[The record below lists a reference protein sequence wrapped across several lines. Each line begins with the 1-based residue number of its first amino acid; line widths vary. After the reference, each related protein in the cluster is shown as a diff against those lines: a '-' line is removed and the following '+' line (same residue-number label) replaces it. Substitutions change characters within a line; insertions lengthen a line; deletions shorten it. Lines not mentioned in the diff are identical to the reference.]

1 MQLGILALVFLLLFL
16 NFTSN
21 FLLYAARSSKRAAVA
36 AHLAEAGQA
45 VLRLMAERGAEGATG
60 EGQSEIMRRFRLESL
75 WILPAAPE
83 SRAVE
88 DRRRWLAAVADR
100 FPPDRVPGIVRQVV
114 AGKPGRLNRGEG
126 AEYFLLQAAPG
137 PGGAKLLLVSRR
149 EPELAR
155 LDDVYRL
162 ALVMSLI
169 ALVATAAVYVILA
182 RLIFAPF
189 RKAKEEARTAG
200 RTVDESD
207 DDVEVLLNDY
217 RRMIAELRE
226 KERELLRL
234 NLEISRR
241 AGSLEQ
247 FNRYLLASMPSG
259 IVTVDRAGRI
269 QTINAA
275 AERILGLRE
284 GEARGRFHAEL
295 MPRELAEAIAGPLVD
310 EAGGEYREVTPAG
323 LPDTPVLGIAAST
336 VWDGEGEP
344 IGAALLINDA
354 TEITQLREQLER
366 RLRLAALGEMSG
378 GLAHQLRNSL
388 GAIAGYLN
396 LLKRRLGK
404 RGVEEPAVAEL
415 ADEAAQAESLVRRF
429 LEFARPLQADL
440 QAVPLRDLIGQAAA
454 SFATREAY
462 PRVEIAVGEIPEVV
476 IPADPLL
483 LRQALLNLIE
493 NAANAYSGAAGKIE
507 IDAAAGNGETAIR
520 VRDRACGIAPENVAK
535 IFTPFY
541 SSRPSGTGLGLALVS
556 KIVDLHKGRIE
567 VDSRVGRGSTFTIT
581 LPVGAPQPAAAEGP
595 AEMRVRG

>member
-1 MQLGILALVFLLLFL
+1 
-16 NFTSN
+16 
-21 FLLYAARSSKRAAVA
+21 
-36 AHLAEAGQA
+36 
-45 VLRLMAERGAEGATG
+45 
-60 EGQSEIMRRFRLESL
+60 
-75 WILPAAPE
+75 
-83 SRAVE
+83 
-88 DRRRWLAAVADR
+88 
-100 FPPDRVPGIVRQVV
+100 
-114 AGKPGRLNRGEG
+114 
-126 AEYFLLQAAPG
+126 
-137 PGGAKLLLVSRR
+137 
-149 EPELAR
+149 
-155 LDDVYRL
+155 
-162 ALVMSLI
+162 
-169 ALVATAAVYVILA
+169 
-182 RLIFAPF
+182 
-189 RKAKEEARTAG
+189 
-200 RTVDESD
+200 
-207 DDVEVLLNDY
+207 
-217 RRMIAELRE
+217 
-226 KERELLRL
+226 
-234 NLEISRR
+234 
-241 AGSLEQ
+241 
-247 FNRYLLASMPSG
+247 
-259 IVTVDRAGRI
+259 RI

>member
-1 MQLGILALVFLLLFL
+1 
-16 NFTSN
+16 
-21 FLLYAARSSKRAAVA
+21 
-36 AHLAEAGQA
+36 
-45 VLRLMAERGAEGATG
+45 
-60 EGQSEIMRRFRLESL
+60 
-75 WILPAAPE
+75 
-83 SRAVE
+83 
-88 DRRRWLAAVADR
+88 
-100 FPPDRVPGIVRQVV
+100 
-114 AGKPGRLNRGEG
+114 
-126 AEYFLLQAAPG
+126 
-137 PGGAKLLLVSRR
+137 
-149 EPELAR
+149 
-155 LDDVYRL
+155 
-162 ALVMSLI
+162 
-169 ALVATAAVYVILA
+169 
-182 RLIFAPF
+182 
-189 RKAKEEARTAG
+189 
-200 RTVDESD
+200 
-207 DDVEVLLNDY
+207 
-217 RRMIAELRE
+217 
-226 KERELLRL
+226 
-234 NLEISRR
+234 
-241 AGSLEQ
+241 
-247 FNRYLLASMPSG
+247 
-259 IVTVDRAGRI
+259 
-269 QTINAA
+269 
-275 AERILGLRE
+275 
-284 GEARGRFHAEL
+284 
-295 MPRELAEAIAGPLVD
+295 
-310 EAGGEYREVTPAG
+310 
-323 LPDTPVLGIAAST
+323 
-336 VWDGEGEP
+336 
-344 IGAALLINDA
+344 
-354 TEITQLREQLER
+354 
-366 RLRLAALGEMSG
+366 
-378 GLAHQLRNSL
+378 LAHQLRNSL